1 MARTT
6 NALVRRTL
14 FEGNIMPLRNMLLI
28 VVTCVVSLLCYQEAT
43 HNYYADI
50 VSETMDIIEDQYVE
64 EVDRRTLFES
74 AMRGMV
80 SDLDRHS
87 NYISPD
93 DLRQFDE
100 SLNQEFG
107 GIGIEVEM
115 GEESERLTIVSPL
128 PNTPAFEAG
137 MQAGDVIM
145 NIDGQ
150 DTEGM
155 TLEDSVDLMRGKPG
169 DPVELD
175 VRREGEAKSIHFS
188 IKRARIPIESVKGDL
203 RRPDGSWRFYLV
215 DHPRIGY
222 VRLTNF
228 GEDSVAELR
237 SALKFEG
244 HPVDALILDLRGNS
258 GGLLTAAVEICDMFI
273 DRGTIV
279 STRGRGRTVKSKYE
293 ANPANTIAPQNMPMV
308 VMTNGVSASASE
320 IVAACLQD
328 HKRAIVVGERSW
340 GKGTVQNVIRLEGGK
355 SALKLTTAS
364 YWRPSG
370 KNIHRSENATDDQD
384 WGVRP
389 NKGFEVKLD
398 SEELERLLLARRD
411 RDVLP
416 VVDSVDA
423 DGEPPPLL
431 DDPQLEKAV
440 EYLQQQLAE
449 SAAKTKK
456 A

>member
-1 MARTT
+1 
-6 NALVRRTL
+6 
-14 FEGNIMPLRNMLLI
+14 MPLRNMLLI
-28 VVTCVVSLLCYQEAT
+28 VVACVVSLLCYQEAT

-50 VSETMDIIEDQYVE
+50 VSETMDIIEDQYVQ

-87 NYISPD
+87 EYIGPD
-93 DLRQFDE
+93 GLRRFDE
-100 SLNQEFG
+100 SIHQEFG
-107 GIGIEVEM
+107 GVGIRIEVP
-115 GEESERLTIVSPL
+115 EETKRLTVVGLL
-128 PNTPAFEAG
+128 PNMPAFKAG
-137 MQAGDVIM
+137 MQAGDVIET
-145 NIDGQ
+145 IDDR

-155 TLEDSVDLMRGKPG
+155 TLKESVNLIKGKPG
-169 DPVELD
+169 EPVELD
-175 VRREGEAKSIHFS
+175 VRREGEEELIRFS
-188 IKRARIPIESVKGDL
+188 IKRAQIPIETVEGDT
-203 RRPDGSWRFYLV
+203 RQEDGAWRFYLIE
-215 DHPRIGY
+215 HPRIGY
-222 VRLTNF
+222 LRLTKF
-228 GEDSVAELR
+228 GDDSVQEMR
-237 SALKFEG
+237 SALDFND
-244 HPVDALILDLRGNS
+244 HPVDALILDLRGNP

-293 ANPANTIAPQNMPMV
+293 ANPENTIVPKEMPV
-308 VMTNGVSASASE
+308 VVLTNGASASASE

-328 HKRAIVVGERSW
+328 HKRAVVVGARSF

-370 KNIHRSENATDDQD
+370 KNIHRGENATDDQD

-398 SEELERLLLARRD
+398 AEEVERLLRARRD
-411 RDVLP
+411 RDILP
-416 VVDSVDA
+416 VVDS
-423 DGEPPPLL
+423 DGQPPPRE
-431 DDPQLEKAV
+431 DPQLDKAV

-449 SAAKTKK
+449 PAVKTKK

>member
-1 MARTT
+1 
-6 NALVRRTL
+6 
-14 FEGNIMPLRNMLLI
+14 MPLRNILLI
-28 VVTCVVSLLCYQEAT
+28 IVTCVVSLMCYQEAT

-64 EVDRRTLFES
+64 EVDRRALFES

-80 SDLDRHS
+80 SDLDAHS

-93 DLRQFDE
+93 DLRHFDE

-115 GEESERLTIVSPL
+115 GEQTKRLTVVSPL

-137 MQAGDVIM
+137 MHAGDVIET
-145 NIDGQ
+145 IDGE
-150 DTEGM
+150 DTLGM
-155 TLEDSVDLMRGKPG
+155 PLSDTVDLMRGKPG
-169 DPVELD
+169 EAVELD
-175 VRREGEAKSIHFS
+175 VRREGQPELVHFS

-203 RRPDGSWRFYLV
+203 RRPDGTWRFYLI
-215 DHPRIGY
+215 DDPRIGY
-222 VRLTNF
+222 IRLTNF
-228 GEDSVAELR
+228 GDDSVEELR
-237 SALKFEG
+237 SALQFKD

-273 DRGTIV
+273 DRGAIV

-293 ANPANTIAPQNMPMV
+293 ANAANTIVPQDMPIV
-308 VMTNGVSASASE
+308 VLTNGVSASASE

-328 HKRAIVVGERSW
+328 HGRAAVVGERSW

-370 KNIHRSENATDDQD
+370 KNIHRRDNAADEED

-389 NKGFEVKLD
+389 NDGLEVKLN
-398 SEELERLLLARRD
+398 SEGLEAMLRQRRD

-416 VVDSVDA
+416 VVDPIDSADA
-423 DGEPPPLL
+423 EQPAAL

-440 EYLQQQLAE
+440 EFLQQKLAE